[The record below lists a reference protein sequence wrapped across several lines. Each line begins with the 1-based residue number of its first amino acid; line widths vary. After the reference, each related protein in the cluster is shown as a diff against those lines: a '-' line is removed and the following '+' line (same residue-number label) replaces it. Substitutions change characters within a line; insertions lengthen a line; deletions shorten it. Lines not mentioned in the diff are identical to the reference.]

1 LSSLINLFDYHQ
13 RVPTQIDWFILLKSV
28 LLGGLLQKRRPFY
41 RESISCQTLFSIFFF
56 GLLRHRFGCEPLL
69 RQRGRI
75 IEIRFT
81 LASVF

>member
-1 LSSLINLFDYHQ
+1 FFLAVCFRRGGHFSENRF
-13 RVPTQIDWFILLKSV
+13 RVKHF
-28 LLGGLLQKRRPFY
+28 
-41 RESISCQTLFSIFFF
+41 FSIFFS

>member
-1 LSSLINLFDYHQ
+1 RSASEEAAILA
-13 RVPTQIDWFILLKSV
+13 RIDFVSN
-28 LLGGLLQKRRPFY
+28 
-41 RESISCQTLFSIFFF
+41 TFSIFFS

-81 LASVF
+81 LASVFLRKFIEITLNRCICAQGLIYPTLLRV